1 MDFYTLC
8 WVFLIY
14 GFLGW
19 CCEVIFAGVNQGKF
33 VNRGFLNGPICP
45 IYGCGMLLVLLI
57 LWPLRHRLL
66 LLFIGSVALCTLL
79 EYIVGFLLE
88 KLFHQKWWDYS
99 NYPFNLQGY
108 VCLKF
113 SLLWGLG
120 AMLIVLAVQP
130 PVALLLEK
138 MPRSVGIPI
147 LCVLG
152 AVFVADLS
160 VTLPAVLKLPK
171 KFRAMND
178 LEQPLNRVS
187 CGIGGQL
194 YNGTEKVLEK
204 EEDLRKAYAELAASM
219 NRVQR
224 RVLKAFPNLSENR
237 EKLRE
242 FLKSRRRKR

>member
-99 NYPFNLQGY
+99 N
-108 VCLKF
+108 
-113 SLLWGLG
+113 
-120 AMLIVLAVQP
+120 
-130 PVALLLEK
+130 
-138 MPRSVGIPI
+138 
-147 LCVLG
+147 
-152 AVFVADLS
+152 
-160 VTLPAVLKLPK
+160 
-171 KFRAMND
+171 
-178 LEQPLNRVS
+178 
-187 CGIGGQL
+187 
-194 YNGTEKVLEK
+194 
-204 EEDLRKAYAELAASM
+204 
-219 NRVQR
+219 
-224 RVLKAFPNLSENR
+224 
-237 EKLRE
+237 
-242 FLKSRRRKR
+242 